1 MCCAT
6 SPAFALLLSIPVLP
20 NHFNPFP
27 IRSARSARLGRNM
40 VVSRVLCDLL
50 RHALTRAPIAA
61 AQAAQEAQSQRGGGG
76 GGDGAPPRAGLG
88 LSFLHSHYMR
98 GPLDRRVG
106 KLDGCEV
113 HVCVDGGGG
122 DEHGASSSSSP
133 SSSSSSQSQSQ
144 SQSPSSLTSPTSS
157 PTQRVHAEVTIVP
170 KRFRYSA
177 LDSAQSVDAL
187 QEYPVMVLT
196 DLDAPPIHI
205 ERILPRCPT
214 PSACATANR
223 RRGYDLWMPTT
234 PDEHTRLWW
243 QLHSIRIDGPSRT
256 SATTTGSGSSNSDGT
271 GAAGGPLAPPPMTF
285 AECTG
290 ENSAVVRGDGILP
303 TKVLWTNFFDTTA
316 SLTPAASTR
325 IACEFARD
333 MAEHMNGDDTFAIT
347 SAAVAAIAVAGSGG
361 GHGVGGGGGRGG
373 GGGAKV
379 GRPLFST
386 FASPAATKFV
396 SGNALLGPGGGGGEE
411 EPRKVRKGQEKRDDA
426 DGGGKARG
434 GRTGSSTAA
443 SKTGKEG
450 AGKGGTGKEGK
461 SGRQPAR
468 SLIGTGTG
476 TGTGVSRGRG
486 GREKSAKGSKPSS
499 ASSGKKRARTA

>member
-1 MCCAT
+1 
-6 SPAFALLLSIPVLP
+6 
-20 NHFNPFP
+20 
-27 IRSARSARLGRNM
+27 M

-50 RHALTRAPIAA
+50 RHALTRAPVAA
-61 AQAAQEAQSQRGGGG
+61 AQAAQETHSQGGAVGV
-76 GGDGAPPRAGLG
+76 GDGAPPCAGLG

-122 DEHGASSSSSP
+122 DEHGASSSPSP
-133 SSSSSSQSQSQ
+133 SSTHS
-144 SQSPSSLTSPTSS
+144 
-157 PTQRVHAEVTIVP
+157 QRVHAEVTIVP

-214 PSACATANR
+214 PSACANANR

-243 QLHSIRIDGPSRT
+243 QLHSIRIGRPSRT
-256 SATTTGSGSSNSDGT
+256 SATTTGSGSSNGDGT
-271 GAAGGPLAPPPMTF
+271 GAADNPHVPPPMTF

-303 TKVLWTNFFDTTA
+303 TEVLWTNFFDTTA

-347 SAAVAAIAVAGSGG
+347 SAAIAAIAVAGSGG
-361 GHGVGGGGGRGG
+361 GHGAGGGGGRGEG
-373 GGGAKV
+373 GDVKV

-396 SGNALLGPGGGGGEE
+396 SGDTLLGPGGWGGEK

-434 GRTGSSTAA
+434 GRTGSSSTAA
-443 SKTGKEG
+443 STGKEG
-450 AGKGGTGKEGK
+450 ASKGVTGKEGK
-461 SGRQPAR
+461 GGRQPAR
-468 SLIGTGTG
+468 SLIETGTG
-476 TGTGVSRGRG
+476 TNKVSRGRSG
-486 GREKSAKGSKPSS
+486 NIVGREKSAKGSKPSS